1 MRRFLA
7 YVVMMLTM
15 LSAVIFNTQAVLE
28 NKVDAMEYG
37 TGTQLVYSL
46 TKRDAKNYSEKY
58 LDYKEHPDSLKNLSE
73 IDIES
78 AVMAR
83 LDAAGVRNSDVSIVK
98 GNKNDAGEEIGY
110 ELRINLSPLSD
121 TELSN
126 VKEILSYTGSLSIG
140 TEGDTQVYYEAS
152 NEFFDTDGDVAALT
166 YSGTTPYPVIKVKDS
181 TSYDDLKKAADE
193 AKNNNA
199 SEAHRFYADGDDSTE
214 ETATKVYL
222 WMNKTLDDTYD
233 KAYGTHDT
241 VVMQETKAKVLAEI
255 DISNWDS
262 DNLALSLTTDTQGNE
277 FTISSA
283 RAFVNMLNCSDYG
296 FDIEFLYQN
305 SLSATFGTSALGM
318 TYLIFG
324 IVLLVICAAMI
335 AFYGIAGVTASL
347 NILASVIC
355 SFFLFSVLGFEFSV
369 AALSAI
375 AIIVGLSV
383 MISINYFERVKHE
396 LKNGR
401 EILKAN
407 QEGYH
412 KSFLTSLDVSLVC
425 LVTSVFCF
433 LIGTG
438 AFKTFFGVV
447 MVGSIFTFLIT
458 NYINKW
464 MMYWL
469 VRGNQESNLPF
480 FGFKKNLKEKL
491 DTKLEKASAGSKT
504 NGKKMLILP
513 IAACLALAIGFP
525 VGYALSSNSSRSFFN
540 NYNDFASS
548 YTLNITFR
556 DNGQAYDRLS
566 TTDNYNDYI
575 VAIGKDAEDGKYSA
589 IDNSDYDGHQ
599 LKDSEFV
606 YDSRSA
612 YVNVVEKT
620 DEENN
625 KYFMVYYSLKVS
637 KDLRNVQAEQGNQK
651 PVLDVIRDNMSESN
665 ITIGKDE
672 HGQGGIV
679 ISPFAGDSHG
689 VKDSLLVDT
698 YEVTATN
705 VTHISNYLIL
715 LTFLV
720 GCFAFVYLLI
730 RFGLNISLASLS
742 TSTLASAL
750 YLGILALCRIP
761 YSSYTVFGI
770 LVSVVLLNMFFVPV
784 LGRNR
789 EVLKERGLKKK
800 ATDEQRMEIASES
813 GVLALKLIVPVSL
826 ILLVYSIGLAFVNV
840 ALVGLS
846 IIAVI
851 SLILNLAALY
861 LFAIPFYHFLCCHIS
876 FAKMEAAHQRHLEKK
891 AEKKHQKM
899 EEIKKVAGPDGII
912 YVDDGPHETII
923 PGLNDFRNND

>member
-46 TKRDAKNYSEKY
+46 TKRDAKNYSDKY
-58 LDYKEHPDSLKNLSE
+58 LDYKENPDSLQELSD

-98 GNKNDAGEEIGY
+98 GNKNAFSGEEIGY

-121 TELSN
+121 TELAN
-126 VKEILSYTGSLSIG
+126 VKEILSFTGSLSIG

-152 NEFFDTDGDVAALT
+152 NEFFDTDGDVAELT
-166 YSGTTPYPVIKVKDS
+166 YSGTTPYPVIKVKDN

-193 AKNNNA
+193 AKSNNA
-199 SEAHRFYADGDDSTE
+199 SEAHRFYADDDDSTE

-222 WMNKTLDDTYD
+222 WMNKTIDDTYD
-233 KAYGTHDT
+233 KAFGTHDT

-262 DNLALSLTTDTQGNE
+262 DNLALSLTTDTKGNE

-283 RAFVNMLNCSDYG
+283 RAFVNMLNCDDYG
-296 FDIEFLYQN
+296 FDIQFLYQN
-305 SLSATFGTSALGM
+305 ALSATFGTSALGL

-324 IVLLVICAAMI
+324 IVLLVICIAMI

-347 NILASVIC
+347 NMLASVIC

-401 EILKAN
+401 GILKAN

-412 KSFLTSLDVSLVC
+412 KSFLTSLDVSAVSLIA
-425 LVTSVFCF
+425 SVFCF

-447 MVGSIFTFLIT
+447 MVGTIFTFLIT

-469 VRGNQESNLPF
+469 VRGNESSNLPF

-491 DTKLEKASAGSKT
+491 DAKVEKAASGKVF
-504 NGKKMLILP
+504 GKKMLILP
-513 IAACLALAIGFP
+513 IASCLAIAVGFP
-525 VGYALSSNSSRSFFN
+525 VGYTLSSSSSRSFFN
-540 NYNDFASS
+540 NYNDFAST
-548 YTLNITFR
+548 YTLNVTFR

-566 TTDNYNDYI
+566 TTDNYTNYI
-575 VAIGKDAEDGKYSA
+575 VAMGDQGLGGKYVA
-589 IDNSDYDGHQ
+589 IDSNDYDGHK
-599 LKDSEFV
+599 LADSEFV
-606 YDSRSA
+606 YDAKSA

-625 KYFMVYYSLKVS
+625 KYFMVYYSLKIS
-637 KDLRNVQAEQGNQK
+637 KDLKDVQADQGNQK
-651 PVLDVIRDNMSESN
+651 VVLDVIRDTMKESN
-665 ITIGKDE
+665 VIIGK
-672 HGQGGIV
+672 GNGGIN

-715 LTFLV
+715 LSFLV
-720 GCFAFVYLLI
+720 GCFAFVYLLV
-730 RFGLNISLASLS
+730 RFGLNISLASLATSSLS
-742 TSTLASAL
+742 TAL

-770 LVSVVLLNMFFVPV
+770 LIAILLLNMFFVPV

-800 ATDEQRMEIASES
+800 ATDEQRMEIASKS
-813 GVLALKLIVPVSL
+813 GILALKLVLPVSL

-840 ALVGLS
+840 ALIGLTIVS
-846 IIAVI
+846 VI
-851 SLILNLAALY
+851 SIVLNFFALY

-876 FAKMEAAHQRHLEKK
+876 FAKMEAAHQKHLEKK
-891 AEKKHQKM
+891 AEKKHLKK
-899 EEIKKVAGPDGII
+899 EEVKRVAGPDGIL
-912 YVDDGPHETII
+912 YVDDGPHETVI